1 MGLGASRCSTSHLNI
16 KDKKDLE
23 KLFCGEYGYRVATQ
37 PTYLTK
43 IGGGQEV
50 GRIYGL
56 CNRVGL
62 SHHGALYSMVGY
74 RVPVEY
80 YHGID

>member
-37 PTYLTK
+37 PTYPTE
-43 IGGGQEV
+43 IGGGPD
-50 GRIYGL
+50 L
-56 CNRVGL
+56 
-62 SHHGALYSMVGY
+62 
-74 RVPVEY
+74 
-80 YHGID
+80 